1 MNPAVSRFHLQLEM
15 PFPSDAVLQAD
26 CLRPESR
33 RLQHLRRSPQK
44 VLLHC
49 LLCFSPSQDSWCCWG
64 KAVRPHM
71 LLCPQWVHK
80 AAPGLLQ
87 PACGRCLTVP
97 PSVSPPGP
105 QSQCLVLPD
114 PSFQGGSQLKLRSQR
129 LLPDQNR
136 AWCEEEQRP
145 LPPVFQS
152 SEISFSKSSAVPF
165 LRALAPLLLGL
176 CESEK
181 EREYRVCMV
190 WNDLHRFSLDK
201 IPPISL
207 MTRI

>member
-1 MNPAVSRFHLQLEM
+1 MQCCRQTARGLKAAGCSTWEGHHKRCCFTVFCAFH
-15 PFPSDAVLQAD
+15 PPRIPDAAG
-26 CLRPESR
+26 E
-33 RLQHLRRSPQK
+33 K
-44 VLLHC
+44 LLGLICSCAHNGC
-49 LLCFSPSQDSWCCWG
+49 TKLLMGSCSLLVAGASPSV
-64 KAVRPHM
+64 A
-71 LLCPQWVHK
+71 
-80 AAPGLLQ
+80 
-87 PACGRCLTVP
+87 
-97 PSVSPPGP
+97 PPGP
-105 QSQCLVLPD
+105 QSQGLVLPD
-114 PSFQGGSQLKLRSQR
+114 PSFQGGSQLKLRSQQ

-181 EREYRVCMV
+181 GREYRVCMV
-190 WNDLHRFSLDK
+190 WNGLHRFSLDK

-207 MTRI
+207 MTWI